1 MAKKK
6 YKYSGSA
13 PEIEVPKYGI
23 VKNGEVFEVEFEIKN
38 PDFQE
43 VTKEDHKKKEDK

>member
-6 YKYSGSA
+6 YKYIGNS
-13 PEIEVPKYGI
+13 PEIEVPNHGI
-23 VKNGEVFEVEFEIKN
+23 VKKDEVFEVEFVITN

-43 VTKEDHKKKEDK
+43 VRKDEPKKKEDK

>member
-6 YKYSGSA
+6 YKYIGSS
-13 PEIEVPKYGI
+13 PEIEVPNHGI
-23 VKNGEVFEVEFEIKN
+23 VKNGEVFEIEFVIAN

-43 VTKEDHKKKEDK
+43 VTKEEPKRKEDK

>member
-6 YKYSGSA
+6 YKYVGSA
-13 PEIEVPKYGI
+13 PEIEVPSYGI
-23 VKNGEVFEVEFEIKN
+23 VQKGEVFEVEFEIKN

-43 VTKEDHKKKEDK
+43 VSKDEPKKKEDK

>member
-6 YKYSGSA
+6 YKYMGNS
-13 PEIEVPKYGI
+13 PEIEVPNHGI
-23 VKNGEVFEVEFEIKN
+23 VKNGEVFEVEFEIDN

-43 VTKEDHKKKEDK
+43 VTKEELKKKEDK

>member
-6 YKYSGSA
+6 YKYIGNS
-13 PEIEVPKYGI
+13 PEIEVPNHGI
-23 VKNGEVFEVEFEIKN
+23 VQNGEVFEVDFVITN

-43 VTKEDHKKKEDK
+43 VAKEEPKKKEDK